1 MNKYNFKDGDY
12 VEIYRKPVDG
22 LGTEVSN
29 LPPVGSKG
37 KVIGNTSYGGKFPY
51 VYIYFDDGYKNG
63 RYYWAIPCS
72 CLKRVKHIKVKV
84 VHNVPMCYDEE
95 GNYCMYYR
103 KSCGSLGLFPACSE
117 EEIIY
122 LKVKNAP

>member
-37 KVIGNTSYGGKFPY
+37 NVVGYIHYYGKIPY
-51 VYIYFDDGYKNG
+51 VFISFDNCFMNADD
-63 RYYWAIPCS
+63 YWAIPCS
-72 CLKRVKHIKVKV
+72 CLKRVKHIKVKSNSPV
-84 VHNVPMCYDEE
+84 CTDED
-95 GNYCMYYR
+95 GNFCMYFNE
-103 KSCGSLGLFPACSE
+103 SCTSLGLFPACNY

-122 LKVKNAP
+122 LKVKNDS

>member
-37 KVIGNTSYGGKFPY
+37 KVIGNTSYGGKFPS
-51 VYIYFDDGYKNG
+51 VYISFDDGSKNG
-63 RYYWAIPCS
+63 SFYWALPCS
-72 CLKRVKHIKVKV
+72 CLKRVKHIKVKAADG
-84 VHNVPMCYDEE
+84 PMCYDE
-95 GNYCMYYR
+95 NDNCCMYYR
-103 KSCGSLGLFPACSE
+103 KSCGSLGLFPVCSE

>member
-1 MNKYNFKDGDY
+1 MNKYNFIDGDY

-37 KVIGNTSYGGKFPY
+37 KVIGNTSNNGKFPY
-51 VYIYFDDGYKNG
+51 VYISFDNGFKNG
-63 RYYWAIPCS
+63 NIEWAIPCS
-72 CLKRVKHIKVKV
+72 CLKRVKHIKVKGS
-84 VHNVPMCYDEE
+84 MCSDE
-95 GNYCMYYR
+95 NSNLCMYYN
-103 KSCGSLGLFPACSE
+103 KKCLSLGMYPTCRTE
-117 EEIIY
+117 GIVY